1 MALLIQKVSS
11 DFQNIDQLSKLN
23 REAFPKE
30 ERMEIHEMLLLI
42 EKHKLE
48 VSAIYDDDI
57 FIGFYALHVRKPIA
71 YIFFIAVDESKRSQ
85 GYGSQM
91 IQAMTQQYHNFQIVL
106 DMEAMDE
113 HADNSQQRKKR
124 KEFYLRNGFHET
136 GYYLMFHQIL
146 MEIVCN
152 KDELDVSGFQ
162 ELLNKMEIRN
172 TSFQI
177 FHKKEI

>member
-57 FIGFYALHVRKPIA
+57 FIGF
-71 YIFFIAVDESKRSQ
+71 
-85 GYGSQM
+85 
-91 IQAMTQQYHNFQIVL
+91 
-106 DMEAMDE
+106 
-113 HADNSQQRKKR
+113 
-124 KEFYLRNGFHET
+124 
-136 GYYLMFHQIL
+136 
-146 MEIVCN
+146 
-152 KDELDVSGFQ
+152 
-162 ELLNKMEIRN
+162 
-172 TSFQI
+172 
-177 FHKKEI
+177 

>member
-1 MALLIQKVSS
+1 
-11 DFQNIDQLSKLN
+11 
-23 REAFPKE
+23 
-30 ERMEIHEMLLLI
+30 
-42 EKHKLE
+42 
-48 VSAIYDDDI
+48 
-57 FIGFYALHVRKPIA
+57 
-71 YIFFIAVDESKRSQ
+71 
-85 GYGSQM
+85 
-91 IQAMTQQYHNFQIVL
+91 
-106 DMEAMDE
+106 MDE

-172 TSFQI
+172 TTFQRCWTCRKRSSNDENNQMANQSITWSNSCIRICNRYYDWNSVVSFPSTVQSAYNYFTCGCFI
-177 FHKKEI
+177 YCNERYLCDRPSYCGYC